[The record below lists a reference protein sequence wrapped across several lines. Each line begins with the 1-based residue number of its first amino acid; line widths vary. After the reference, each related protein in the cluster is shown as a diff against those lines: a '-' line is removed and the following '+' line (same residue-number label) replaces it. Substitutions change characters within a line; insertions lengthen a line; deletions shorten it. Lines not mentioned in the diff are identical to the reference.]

1 MNVPQAL
8 AQQFGF
14 VYGVI
19 GRNLEGMTQHHSI
32 AQPPQGGNCANW
44 ILGHVTN
51 VQNGVM
57 SLLGEAPVWQSEQL
71 AHAGFEPIRSQTHA
85 IDWDTMR
92 SQFLASRE
100 RCIAAIAALPEQKLA
115 ETVPH
120 PFGGTCTRGEL
131 LTTLAFHQ
139 AYHAGQLGMCRRVA
153 GLEGAIKA
161 PGQAQAQAQAQAQ
174 NA

>member
-1 MNVPQAL
+1 MKAQQAL

-14 VYGVI
+14 MYRVTAA
-19 GRNLEGMTQHHSI
+19 NLEGMTREQSLV
-32 AQPPQGGNCANW
+32 QPPRGGNCANW

-57 SLLGEAPVWQSEQL
+57 ELLGQPAVWQSEQL
-71 AHAGFEPIRSQTHA
+71 ARAGYEPIQSQAGA

-92 SQFLASRE
+92 DRFLGSSD
-100 RCIAAIAALPEQKLA
+100 RCVAAISALSDPSLA
-115 ETVPH
+115 EEVPH

-139 AYHAGQLGMCRRVA
+139 TYHAGQLAMCRRIA

-161 PGQAQAQAQAQAQ
+161 PGQRQTQKASDSRS
-174 NA
+174 